1 MSAGASQRVTRPR
14 GEARGK
20 VSTTPCH
27 RQTDDTST
35 GLRAEDPA
43 VIITHA
49 NTHIIMR
56 THTNTHTHTLLTNRV
71 RKVAGLLNLLLN
83 VFFLFV
89 SF

>member
-1 MSAGASQRVTRPR
+1 MRAGASQRVTRPR

-43 VIITHA
+43 VIITHT
-49 NTHIIMR
+49 NTHII
-56 THTNTHTHTLLTNRV
+56 THTHTYTLLTNRV